1 MSSSIRSE
9 MSMPMLAR
17 QHIRTCRS
25 SSISS
30 VMSLPLNTHGHP
42 LMLEDGDSQ
51 VKEYIFKLKA
61 AGCVVSTDVVMV
73 VT

>member
-1 MSSSIRSE
+1 
-9 MSMPMLAR
+9 MPKLER
-17 QHIRTCRS
+17 QHNSRS

-30 VMSLPLNTHGHP
+30 VMSLPLKTHGRP

-51 VKEYIFKLKA
+51 VKEYILKLRA
-61 AGCVVSTDVVMV
+61 AGCVVNTDVVMV